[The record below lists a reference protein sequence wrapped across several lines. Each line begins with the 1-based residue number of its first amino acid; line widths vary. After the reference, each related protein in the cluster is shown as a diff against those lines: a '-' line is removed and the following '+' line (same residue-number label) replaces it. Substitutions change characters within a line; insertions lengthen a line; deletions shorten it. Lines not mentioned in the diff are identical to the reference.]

1 MTSQGAVA
9 VVGTGETAFTRR
21 SDRSVRELT
30 VEAMTRALADAGL
43 AIGDI
48 DAIIPLGGDVA
59 ADDLISN
66 MGANRVVVD
75 AHPPMG
81 GNSGVAALGL
91 AQAVMTSGRADTVA
105 IVFARNGSSARRVD
119 RRVGS
124 LSGQHL
130 RTYLERPHGWIT
142 PAQWYS
148 VIAKRHEIEFGSSK
162 AAMAEIAV
170 TARKHAQLNPN
181 AMLRRRTL
189 SYDEYYAAPMI
200 TDPYQR
206 YDCCLETDGAVALI
220 LAVADR
226 ARRLR
231 EGRPVRLLSVAAA
244 RPASPDDLTNREDW
258 FDIGLTVAAP
268 LAYAAAGVGPQ
279 DVDVAMVY
287 DCFTFEVLHQLEEAG
302 FCERGGSREF
312 VLSGATRL
320 GGTLPVNTHG
330 GLLAEGHLGGLS
342 HVTEAV
348 RQLRGEA
355 DRRQVVGARIA
366 AVTGWGDL
374 GDGSLA
380 LLGSVGHRA

>member
-1 MTSQGAVA
+1 MTSPGTVM
-9 VVGTGETAFTRR
+9 VVGTGETEFTRR
-21 SDRSVRELT
+21 SNRSVRELT
-30 VEAMTRALADAGL
+30 VDAMSRALADAGL
-43 AIGDI
+43 TIGDI
-48 DAIIPLGGDVA
+48 DAVIPLGGDVS
-59 ADDLISN
+59 ADDLVSN
-66 MGANRVVVD
+66 MGASRCVVD

-81 GNSGVAALGL
+81 GNSGVAALAL
-91 AQAVMTSGRADTVA
+91 AEAIMISGRADTVA

-119 RRVGS
+119 SRVGS
-124 LSGQHL
+124 LPGQHL

-162 AAMAEIAV
+162 AAMAEVAV
-170 TARKHAQLNPN
+170 TARRHAQLNPN
-181 AMLRRRTL
+181 AMMHRRTL
-189 SYDEYYAAPMI
+189 THDEYYAAPMI

-220 LAVADR
+220 LAIADR
-226 ARRLR
+226 AERLP
-231 EGRPVRLLSVAAA
+231 ESRPVRLLSAAAA
-244 RPASPDDLTNREDW
+244 RPESPDDLTNREDW
-258 FDIGLTVAAP
+258 FDIGLTLAAP
-268 LAYAAAGVGPQ
+268 LAYAAAGLGPE

-302 FCERGGSREF
+302 FCERGGSAEL

-320 GGTLPVNTHG
+320 GGRLPVNTHG
-330 GLLAEGHLGGLS
+330 GLLAEGHLGGVS

-355 DRRQVVGARIA
+355 GRRQVDGARIA
-366 AVTGWGDL
+366 AVTGWGDW

-380 LLGSVGHRA
+380 LLGSVGHHG